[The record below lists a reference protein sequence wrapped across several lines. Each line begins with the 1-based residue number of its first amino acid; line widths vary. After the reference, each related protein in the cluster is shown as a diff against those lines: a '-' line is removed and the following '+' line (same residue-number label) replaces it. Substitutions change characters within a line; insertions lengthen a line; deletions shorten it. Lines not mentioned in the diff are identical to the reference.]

1 MTAIKPHQIKRLSLS
16 GKTTYEEL
24 EEAERNQ
31 QRLTDRPATL
41 PLNVLKVAP
50 AVFQWRD
57 LTANEAAEIAH
68 MQELTRVLQESQALD
83 PLLVSA
89 IGAQFF
95 VIDGPCTLDS
105 TTEMSLLLARS
116 SREGSLLS
124 TYSSITR
131 RTRAPSGPP
140 ITIEQKWQ
148 TDEALPYADASN
160 PLNAMPGLY
169 SQQIDCNKA
178 E

>member
-24 EEAERNQ
+24 KEAEGNQ

-68 MQELTRVLQESQALD
+68 MQELTGVLQEVRRWTHCLFRQS
-83 PLLVSA
+83 
-89 IGAQFF
+89 
-95 VIDGPCTLDS
+95 
-105 TTEMSLLLARS
+105 ARS
-116 SREGSLLS
+116 FSLSMDL
-124 TYSSITR
+124 
-131 RTRAPSGPP
+131 
-140 ITIEQKWQ
+140 
-148 TDEALPYADASN
+148 ALW
-160 PLNAMPGLY
+160 
-169 SQQIDCNKA
+169 I
-178 E
+178 